1 MLNVKFSPEE
11 TLPGAYTPR
20 RRVLSDIPDS
30 LGGEINRNRE
40 CIGMVEMGSAA
51 AIPGTPGPQNTG
63 IFADADTPSQLRI
76 SF

>member
-1 MLNVKFSPEE
+1 
-11 TLPGAYTPR
+11 
-20 RRVLSDIPDS
+20 VLSDIPDS
-30 LGGEINRNRE
+30 LEGEINRNRE
-40 CIGMVEMGSAA
+40 CIGMVEIGSAA